1 MTVFEEVSKLNAE
14 EFKRSIGVS
23 LDIFH
28 RICAAVSNVID
39 KGKEENPMRKRGIK
53 TGISVK
59 NQVLIFFYYIRDY
72 PTFLKLG
79 QQFNISESYT
89 HRIYHRV
96 LNIIVQTFKLP
107 NRKILLQG
115 NHEKILIDVTE
126 QQIERPVKKQKDYYS
141 GKKKDIQLRFS

>member
-1 MTVFEEVSKLNAE
+1 MAVFENVSKLSAE
-14 EFKRSIGVS
+14 EFQRSIGVS
-23 LDIFH
+23 LEIFH
-28 RICAAVSNVID
+28 RICATVSDVID

-53 TGISVK
+53 TGITVE

-126 QQIERPVKKQKDYYS
+126 QQIERPVKNQKDYYS
-141 GKKKDIQLRFS
+141 GKKKDIPLRFN

>member
-1 MTVFEEVSKLNAE
+1 MTVFEDVSKLNTN
-14 EFKRSIGVS
+14 EFKRTVGVS

-28 RICAAVSNVID
+28 KICAAVSDVIK
-39 KGKEENPMRKRGIK
+39 KGKEENPMRKRGK
-53 TGISVK
+53 QTGISIE

-96 LNIIVQTFKLP
+96 LNIIVRTFKLP
-107 NRKILLQG
+107 NRKILLEG

-126 QQIERPVKKQKDYYS
+126 QQIERPIKKQKDYYS
-141 GKKKDIQLRFS
+141 GKKKDIPLRFN